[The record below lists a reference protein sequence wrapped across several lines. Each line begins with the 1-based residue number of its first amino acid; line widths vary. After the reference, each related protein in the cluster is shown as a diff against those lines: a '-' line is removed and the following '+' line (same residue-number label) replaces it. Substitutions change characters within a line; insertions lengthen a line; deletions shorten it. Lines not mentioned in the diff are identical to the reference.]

1 MVNKIHKVIDRIIIS
16 KHSILSKVDVIQ
28 YYDSNNVFEIK
39 FTCYDEVDCKT
50 QDKIEEDVLTLF
62 ISLGYYSIDNDII
75 ILFSNDGI
83 KWYKCYSPK

>member
-1 MVNKIHKVIDRIIIS
+1 M
-16 KHSILSKVDVIQ
+16 IQ

-39 FTCYDEVDCKT
+39 FTCHDEVDCKT